1 MSYEITLF
9 SNVDSSTNNIED
21 KNISSNENQTENKNS
36 NINSTEKSNK
46 NSITIYLCLN
56 GADKTHF
63 FPLKIEDYKQKTLRN
78 LKDQISKHLSS
89 LNNYKNQ
96 NKTTIHSIFTL
107 NEILINDYDIQYFT
121 NNEILFF
128 TLNSNEQFNPS
139 NHYNIYHFN
148 NFINSG
154 GYAKVFIANN
164 IITNKI
170 YAIKCIEIINFSQEE
185 LYNISREQLILHSL
199 NHTGII
205 KIYDSFQYNNKFY
218 TVMDYCKGGELNTYL
233 KEKKFLSEK
242 ESKNIFKQIYNA
254 VKYIHSQNI
263 IHRDLKL
270 NNILFKD
277 EDKKNIVLIDFGISG
292 YKNGKNYDKIKAGTF
307 RFVPP
312 EILEGNFESNT
323 KLDIWSMGLIL
334 YKMIYGIYPFE
345 GKNDEEI
352 GRKILNEKI
361 NFNVY
366 YNDDGKRKKII
377 CSREVKDLLNGML
390 EKNYLFRIDDDCDLF
405 EKWFDANDDENFIKS
420 VNSVKNK
427 NYNNPFEIENRSKN
441 KRNKKSAYLS
451 PSLHNKINILNR
463 LKIKNNNNLA
473 DNNFINSNVKNKFST
488 IDENSNKKNILPII
502 NNSYYNNN
510 NNIKK
515 FYSPK
520 KESSKI
526 LNNSNSLTKKKRFSA
541 DKISNKNKLNEIFY
555 NNNNNEKKTK
565 LFKINIPNKNKKSL
579 FSANQLLPLKKE
591 S

>member
-1 MSYEITLF
+1 MSYEITLD
-9 SNVDSSTNNIED
+9 SNVNSSTNNMEN
-21 KNISSNENQTENKNS
+21 KNISSNENQTENINLIK
-36 NINSTEKSNK
+36 NSTEKSNK
-46 NSITIYLCLN
+46 NSIKIYLCLN

-63 FPLKIEDYKQKTLRN
+63 FSLKIEDYKQKTLRN
-78 LKDQISKHLSS
+78 LKDQILKHLSS

-96 NKTTIHSIFTL
+96 NKTIHSIFTL

-139 NHYNIYHFN
+139 NHYNIYNFN

-263 IHRDLKL
+263 IHRDLKP

-292 YKNGKNYDKIKAGTF
+292 YKNGKNYDKIKVGTF

-334 YKMIYGIYPFE
+334 YRMIFGKYPFE

-352 GRKILNEKI
+352 GWKILNEKI
-361 NFNVY
+361 DFNAY
-366 YNDDGKRKKII
+366 YYDDNKRKKII

-390 EKNYLFRIDDDCDLF
+390 EKNYNFRIDDDCDLF

-427 NYNNPFEIENRSKN
+427 NYNNPFEIESKNKN

-451 PSLHNKINILNR
+451 PSLHNKINNLNR
-463 LKIKNNNNLA
+463 LKLKNNNNNNLA

-510 NNIKK
+510 NIKK

-520 KESSKI
+520 RESSKI
-526 LNNSNSLTKKKRFSA
+526 LNNSKSIKKKKRFSA
-541 DKISNKNKLNEIFY
+541 DKIQNKNKLNEIFY
-555 NNNNNEKKTK
+555 NNNNEKKTK
-565 LFKINIPNKNKKSL
+565 LIKLNIPNKNKKSL
-579 FSANQLLPLKKE
+579 FLANQLSALKKE